1 MPNARPRSGT
11 RLAQEGLALVYGGGN
26 VGLMGI
32 VADAALAAGG
42 EVIGVIPEQLVG
54 WEVAHRG
61 LTRLEVVAN
70 MHERK
75 ARMFD
80 LSDAFVALPGGFG
93 TLDEMFEMLTWRQ
106 LGLGDKPCAF
116 LDVDGFY
123 APLIAMMDR
132 MVEERFLHA
141 DQRRDLWHGEDI
153 DALLAWMRD
162 YRPAQATSGWT
173 TNAARTCADDRCPA
187 TLPRLPHPRRRRAA
201 TAAASRRCRSTTSSP
216 GEIVIK
222 TRVFVGQLQGRARRH
237 RPGQDPAP
245 VSAGRR
251 HRCRRARRRLD
262 RSAVHGRRRGAGH
275 RLRPERNPRRRLFAN
290 TRGSNAQ
297 WAIPLPAGPERCAR
311 A

>member
-1 MPNARPRSGT
+1 MRSVCVYCGSNAGASPAYAARATELGT
-11 RLAQEGLALVYGGGN
+11 RLARENLALVYGGGN
-26 VGLMGI
+26 IGLMGI
-32 VADAALAAGG
+32 AADAALAAGG

-80 LSDAFVALPGGFG
+80 LADAFVALPGGYG

-123 APLIAMMDR
+123 APLLAMLDR

-153 DALLAWMRD
+153 DALLAWMRG
-162 YRPAQATSGWT
+162 YRPAQAS
-173 TNAARTCADDRCPA
+173 
-187 TLPRLPHPRRRRAA
+187 
-201 TAAASRRCRSTTSSP
+201 
-216 GEIVIK
+216 K
-222 TRVFVGQLQGRARRH
+222 
-237 RPGQDPAP
+237 
-245 VSAGRR
+245 
-251 HRCRRARRRLD
+251 RLD
-262 RSAVHGRRRGAGH
+262 ERQREE
-275 RLRPERNPRRRLFAN
+275 LR
-290 TRGSNAQ
+290 
-297 WAIPLPAGPERCAR
+297 
-311 A
+311 